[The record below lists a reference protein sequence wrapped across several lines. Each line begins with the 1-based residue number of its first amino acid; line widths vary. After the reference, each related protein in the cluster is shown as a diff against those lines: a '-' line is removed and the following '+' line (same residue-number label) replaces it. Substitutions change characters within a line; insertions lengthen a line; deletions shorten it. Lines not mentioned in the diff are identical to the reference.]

1 MPDRHAERPH
11 PRPKLGLALG
21 GGVARGWAH
30 IGVLRGLAQHGIVP
44 DVVAGCSIGA
54 LVGGVYLADHLDTL
68 ENWARTLTKM
78 RILGLLDLRLR
89 TGGGLIGGEKLLA
102 ELNQHI
108 GDATFDDLGRPF
120 ITVAT
125 DLATGKE
132 VWLRRGSVVEAMR
145 ASYAMPG
152 IFPPSHVDGRWL
164 VDGALVDPV
173 PVAACR
179 AMGAAM
185 VLAVDLNADI
195 IGRTRGRH
203 DGEATAAAPP
213 DAAPATEDMEAPPD
227 GTAVAEAQA
236 AQIGAQG
243 HGKHNFEF
251 LSAFLQSR
259 RRPPPPKYEGPSMFG
274 VMATSLGIALDRITR
289 SRLAGEPPDIHLKP
303 RLGHIGLLEF
313 DRAEEAIAEG
323 KAVVDRALPELR
335 EALTVFGIGHRN

>member
-1 MPDRHAERPH
+1 MPDRHPERHP
-11 PRPKLGLALG
+11 PRPTLGLALG

-30 IGVLRGLAQHGIVP
+30 IGVLQALAQHGIHP

-54 LVGGVYLADHLDTL
+54 LVGGVYLGNHLETL
-68 ENWARTLTKM
+68 EHWARNLTKM

-89 TGGGLIGGEKLLA
+89 SGGGLIGGEKLLA
-102 ELNQHI
+102 ELNQHL
-108 GDATFDDLGRPF
+108 GDATFDDLSSPF

-185 VLAVDLNADI
+185 VVAVDLNADI

-203 DGEATAAAPP
+203 DGEAGAAAPP
-213 DAAPATEDMEAPPD
+213 DAAPATEDMEAPADLGGEVP
-227 GTAVAEAQA
+227 Q
-236 AQIGAQG
+236 
-243 HGKHNFEF
+243 KHNFEF
-251 LSAFLQSR
+251 LSTFLQSR
-259 RRPPPPKYEGPSMFG
+259 RARPQPPKYEGPSMFG

-323 KAVVDRALPELR
+323 KAVVERALPELR
-335 EALTVFGIGHRN
+335 EALRVFGIPVRMAS

>member
-1 MPDRHAERPH
+1 MPDRHPDRHH

-30 IGVLRGLAQHGIVP
+30 IGVLQGLAQHGIVP
-44 DVVAGCSIGA
+44 DVVSGCSIGA
-54 LVGGVYLADHLDTL
+54 LVGGVYLANHLDTL
-68 ENWARTLTKM
+68 EHWSRNLTKM

-108 GDATFDDLGRPF
+108 GDATFDDLASPF

-185 VLAVDLNADI
+185 VVAVDLNADI

-203 DGEATAAAPP
+203 DAEATAAAPP
-213 DAAPATEDMEAPPD
+213 DAAPATEDMEAPAD
-227 GTAVAEAQA
+227 GGTE
-236 AQIGAQG
+236 IEP
-243 HGKHNFEF
+243 HPRHNFEF
-251 LSAFLQSR
+251 LSTFLQSR
-259 RRPPPPKYEGPSMFG
+259 RRARPQPPKYEGPSMFG

-323 KAVVDRALPELR
+323 KAVVERALPELR
-335 EALTVFGIGHRN
+335 EALRVFGISTRVVP

>member
-1 MPDRHAERPH
+1 MPDRHADRHP
-11 PRPKLGLALG
+11 PRPTLGLALG

-30 IGVLRGLAQHGIVP
+30 IGVLQALAQHGIQP

-54 LVGGVYLADHLDTL
+54 LVGGVYLGNHLETL
-68 ENWARTLTKM
+68 EQWARNLTKM

-89 TGGGLIGGEKLLA
+89 SGGGLIGGEKLLT
-102 ELNQHI
+102 ELNQHL
-108 GDATFDDLGRPF
+108 GDSTFDDLPSPF

-185 VLAVDLNADI
+185 VVAVDLNADI
-195 IGRTRGRH
+195 IGRTRSRH
-203 DGEATAAAPP
+203 DAEAGAAAPP
-213 DAAPATEDMEAPPD
+213 DAAPATEDMEAP
-227 GTAVAEAQA
+227 AEEAPGIPQ
-236 AQIGAQG
+236 
-243 HGKHNFEF
+243 KHNFEF
-251 LSAFLQSR
+251 LSTFLQSR
-259 RRPPPPKYEGPSMFG
+259 RTRPQPPKYEGPSMFG

-313 DRAEEAIAEG
+313 DRADEAIAEG
-323 KAVVDRALPELR
+323 KAVVERALPELR
-335 EALTVFGIGHRN
+335 EALRVFGIGTRMAH